1 MEESYSGSDVSL
13 SPSQI
18 LERLHVL
25 RQLQLMQ
32 QGKLQKQRLQYQE
45 SPQSSTLTEIVS
57 QFSQSTS
64 FNTFRSLLENPGDSS
79 NDATPRYT
87 SNKSPQVKPNDLID
101 GVSVLNL
108 SQESEFILQSPLSI
122 RSKASVSSK
131 QPSQNISGNSAESQ
145 SLPIKKQISLDDM
158 PILSPKKDFEA
169 LIIEKMKNEMNAPKS
184 KILQR
189 ENDLPNKGKQ
199 PFLRRGEGMARFGL
213 KKNDI
218 VIQNTHSLPWK
229 QNSSK
234 KLALQ
239 KNLPKISKKKNV
251 EVQIVV
257 DGPKSP
263 INAKENSQKAGE
275 TSKLSPNIKVVS
287 KNTTQESNSKQS
299 TVPSVD
305 SSTCEV
311 HVSKPTFPLIQKEVR
326 IQPPKGKHPL
336 LGNKGK
342 TWAAVLTKEQDDFL
356 RQLKQSDYYK
366 NFTSPA
372 KSVISDISC
381 DENLMRLK
389 QDREIAEQNMFELLE
404 NKVDRESFD
413 IDNSFIGR
421 FLNRNMKGLKSSD
434 LECSGE
440 STPLIMQKCLA
451 NNPKLMSI
459 FPNMHRTRNENS
471 QSEADTCN
479 SDYTECCNETCTSA
493 SSCCSCNTVEETNS
507 SDQVNRKNRQKN
519 ADQHDK
525 PRKLSKEAE
534 KQPQN
539 EPCQNDNDNDIL
551 KAEMAEMNA
560 KLIATS
566 DLLKDRLKELEDE
579 IETFR
584 KENSNLTKMREE
596 IECEKHKFYEE
607 KSAFEQKFNEEKIL
621 SEYYLAEEKDKLNK
635 QKQIYERQVREMRGR
650 LNKKEKDEV
659 INLKKEISDLK
670 EEIRL
675 KDAKSTTTVARLRN
689 QLKIIEKEKK
699 ELQDEVEKLKKENR
713 RIQHSNDITRRM
725 SNIKYLEEI
734 NKKLTNMKTNNT
746 QSHVELDPDVKYKAF
761 EIERQ
766 SRSRRVQHAVKNP
779 IRARAKSVPN
789 LNVTSRYAKY
799 FSQRDV
805 VSPTER
811 NQTLN
816 VETYPYEEPDRD
828 LSDNEIESLK
838 DIESISSRDMSDN
851 EGENSLE
858 KIYMERFQE
867 HSKHSDQ
874 SNIANRSKSSQSS
887 CQYSYEKSTSE
898 NTDAFFIRRSNS
910 TSSSARNSKSP
921 NQSYQPS
928 GSNVNRSKSPV
939 SILSHRSSSGRQSPI
954 NVTRESQKPDY
965 LSSYSRSN
973 SQCKSKSPVSNHTY
987 SSQQQPTVINRDQYD
1002 NRLAVSPEPAVSK
1015 SSLTKTELKPTEL
1028 RKPDG
1033 SRELRFPNGNIK
1045 YLSADGKYSKFV
1057 YYNGDIKENFYNEGR
1072 IKYYYAETKTC
1083 HTTHPDGL
1091 EVLEFSDG
1099 QVEKRYKDGSSEI
1112 RLPNGS
1118 VRYFDPKNEHVR
1130 EEWRFPDGA
1139 TLTVAASGDRRVVF
1153 ANGQVEVHTRDH
1165 KRREFP
1171 DGTVKLLYNDGTSET
1186 RYASGRV
1193 RIKDKHGNLIMD
1205 SVPG

>member
-1 MEESYSGSDVSL
+1 MDESYSGSDVSL

-45 SPQSSTLTEIVS
+45 SPQNSTHSTITEIVS

-64 FNTFRSLLENPGDSS
+64 FNTFRSLLENPGDTS
-79 NDATPRYT
+79 NDATPRHT
-87 SNKSPQVKPNDLID
+87 SNKSPQVQPNDLID

-108 SQESEFILQSPLSI
+108 SQESELILQSPLSL

-131 QPSQNISGNSAESQ
+131 QTSRNTSGNSTESQ

-184 KILQR
+184 KILQK
-189 ENDLPNKGKQ
+189 EKDVPNKGKK

-229 QNSSK
+229 QNSNKLPLK
-234 KLALQ
+234 K
-239 KNLPKISKKKNV
+239 NPPEINKKKNV

-257 DGPKSP
+257 DQPKLS
-263 INAKENSQKAGE
+263 INANENLQKTGNMSEPA
-275 TSKLSPNIKVVS
+275 NKVVS
-287 KNTTQESNSKQS
+287 KSTTQEGNNKQS
-299 TVPSVD
+299 TVPSVV
-305 SSTCEV
+305 SSTCDT
-311 HVSKPTFPLIQKEVR
+311 HVSKPTFPHIQKEVK

-372 KSVISDISC
+372 KSVLSDISC

-389 QDREIAEQNMFELLE
+389 QNREMAEQNMFELLE
-404 NKVDRESFD
+404 DKVNHESFD
-413 IDNSFIGR
+413 IESSFIGR
-421 FLNRNMKGLKSSD
+421 FINRNMNGLKSSD

-479 SDYTECCNETCTSA
+479 SEYTECCNETCTSA
-493 SSCCSCNTVEETNS
+493 SSCCSCNTVEETNN
-507 SDQVNRKNRQKN
+507 SDRVNRKNIQRN
-519 ADQHDK
+519 TNQHDK
-525 PRKLSKEAE
+525 SSKEVE

-539 EPCQNDNDNDIL
+539 EPCQNNNDNDIL
-551 KAEMAEMNA
+551 KAEMAELNA

-596 IECEKHKFYEE
+596 IDCEKHKFYEE
-607 KSAFEQKFNEEKIL
+607 KAAFEQKFNEEKIL

-635 QKQIYERQVREMRGR
+635 QKQIYERRVREMRGR

-675 KDAKSTTTVARLRN
+675 KDAKSTTVIARLRN

-734 NKKLTNMKTNNT
+734 NKKMTNMKTNNT
-746 QSHVELDPDVKYKAF
+746 QSQVELDPDIKYKAF

-766 SRSRRVQHAVKNP
+766 SRSRRVQPAVKNP
-779 IRARAKSVPN
+779 LRARAKSVPN

-816 VETYPYEEPDRD
+816 IEAYPYEEPDRD
-828 LSDNEIESLK
+828 LSDNEVESLK
-838 DIESISSRDMSDN
+838 DVESISSRDISDN

-874 SNIANRSKSSQSS
+874 SKEANRSKSSQSN
-887 CQYSYEKSTSE
+887 CQYIYEKNTSE
-898 NTDAFFIRRSNS
+898 NTDAFFFRRSNS
-910 TSSSARNSKSP
+910 TSSSTRNSKSP
-921 NQSYQPS
+921 NQTYQPS
-928 GSNVNRSKSPV
+928 GSNTNRSKSPV
-939 SILSHRSSSGRQSPI
+939 SILSHRSSSGRQSPL
-954 NVTRESQKPDY
+954 NVTRDSQKPDY
-965 LSSYSRSN
+965 LSSFSRSN
-973 SQCKSKSPVSNHTY
+973 SQSKSKSPVSILSNHTY
-987 SSQQQPTVINRDQYD
+987 GSQRQPTVINRDQYD
-1002 NRLAVSPEPAVSK
+1002 NRLSVSPEPAVSK
-1015 SSLTKTELKPTEL
+1015 SSLTKTVLKPTEL

-1033 SRELRFPNGNIK
+1033 SRELKFPNGNIK

-1057 YYNGDIKENFYNEGR
+1057 YYNGDVKENFYNEGR
-1072 IKYYYAETKTC
+1072 IKYYYAETKTY

-1091 EVLEFSDG
+1091 EVLEFS
-1099 QVEKRYKDGSSEI
+1099 E
-1112 RLPNGS
+1112 
-1118 VRYFDPKNEHVR
+1118 
-1130 EEWRFPDGA
+1130 
-1139 TLTVAASGDRRVVF
+1139 
-1153 ANGQVEVHTRDH
+1153 
-1165 KRREFP
+1165 
-1171 DGTVKLLYNDGTSET
+1171 
-1186 RYASGRV
+1186 
-1193 RIKDKHGNLIMD
+1193 
-1205 SVPG
+1205 